1 MKINVSRESQLARE
15 IGSYEQVLNTIKNKL
30 DSYNTKLAS
39 GWKATEMAY
48 ITNAINDIK
57 GDLSKVAS
65 KLSSIESEIIS
76 TAQMIR
82 REEEAKEAA
91 ERAAALERARELR
104 EEREEAMKRMQ
115 ENNIL
120 NKNMNR

>member
-15 IGSYEQVLNTIKNKL
+15 IGSYEQVLQAIKNKL

-39 GWKATEMAY
+39 GWKGTEMAY
-48 ITNAINDIK
+48 ITNAINEIK

-82 REEEAKEAA
+82 REEEEQEAR
-91 ERAAALERARELR
+91 ERAA
-104 EEREEAMKRMQ
+104 REEALKKMR
-115 ENNIL
+115 ENNIFYNNL
-120 NKNMNR
+120 NP